1 MEGVQLSGI
10 ATVLNHD
17 VLSGRGNN
25 INSHTGNRY
34 FRELVS
40 ALRIQYVATPKAEK
54 PLFAKVLITQIR
66 GMNPS
71 GRFLKQGKNELWEDI
86 GEKKAIDKTRQ
97 ALREGAPEIVEK
109 IKNGELVV
117 EAQLMT
123 TLIRDQSRKV
133 YRKMY
138 AQEGGEDV
146 VRRAFP
152 DLSNSGP
159 SINGSMNGSL
169 NVSSTQPMEGFPNG
183 MQILQAQH
191 AQAQVQAAMNQQQ
204 SSPGHFY
211 DINSGT
217 RTNLSNSFMTQGSG
231 NSFQQQAQ
239 MMRNSLFLATM
250 DANNFSNS
258 MNSMNGSMNGSMNM
272 RNSTNMNESARSL
285 FMRNSINNSANG
297 SMNGSMNSSMN
308 PVFNSTSLNTLS
320 NSTSGQFQPMHMSQL
335 SALGNSIS
343 MNQNQ
348 NSMNG
353 SAGFSDSLSPEV
365 NMSNTAVGGGYY
377 NGNRDNSMPTGHN
390 HSGYDNVNTPSSGL
404 NNGHGHHDHSI
415 SLNDS
420 RPQDPS
426 QKEEKKEMPRKR
438 NRRVSILV
446 HEFVKDLIREED
458 ENEDDDDAVI
468 DPYATS
474 DDYYNPSKIGSEDF
488 LGGGSTEDFPG
499 GDDDG
504 KVGTE
509 DFPGGGDD
517 GKAGTEDFPGGDD
530 GVVAGT
536 ENFSGGKVGGHQ
548 GHASLP
554 NGDTN
559 RGRPMGVSFTNGQQQ
574 FQPLSQR
581 DPPPEEDDK
590 DMVDLRGSF
599 SRASLSL
606 NDVFQNTNKQAASTA
621 HAMTQAAESAGIQ
634 HGRRPSRRSFHA
646 SRMSLCSRRSS
657 RMSIVLRSSFLSSFD
672 AGSDEEDRAKVS
684 VPDVFKSRADRRK
697 SILTESTSQLITTV
711 FGSASA
717 ELASKSPQRQS
728 FLLRDVLN
736 PIKAGDLMQTSI
748 GDMDMSF
755 IDDYDESDLDM
766 SQYMMDPSSAEINNF
781 VDRFAQHESDRMN
794 RQYQMESMR
803 NASEGIT
810 KPENSDDW
818 IAAGEALG
826 RARNTARSKLESSGI
841 SDRTLKASN
850 FDDDDDDDL

>member
-1 MEGVQLSGI
+1 MEGVH
-10 ATVLNHD
+10 NHD

-25 INSHTGNRY
+25 VNSHTGNRY
-34 FRELVS
+34 FREVVS
-40 ALRIQYVATPKAEK
+40 ALRIQYVATPKPDK
-54 PLFAKVLITQIR
+54 ILFAKYLITEIR

-71 GRFLKQGKNELWEDI
+71 GRFLKQGKNELWEEI

-97 ALREGAPEIVEK
+97 ALREGAPEIVERM
-109 IKNGELVV
+109 KNGELVV

-123 TLIRDQSRKV
+123 TLIRGQSREV
-133 YRKMY
+133 YRRMY
-138 AQEGGEDV
+138 AKEGGEDV

-152 DLSNSGP
+152 DLSNSGIP

-169 NVSSTQPMEGFPNG
+169 NVSSTQPMDGFPNG

-191 AQAQVQAAMNQQQ
+191 TQAQAQAAMNHQQ
-204 SSPGHFY
+204 SAPGHFY

-217 RTNLSNSFMTQGSG
+217 RTDLSNSFMTQGSG

-239 MMRNSLFLATM
+239 MVRNSLFLATM
-250 DANNFSNS
+250 DANNFSTS
-258 MNSMNGSMNGSMNM
+258 MNSMNGSMNGSVNM
-272 RNSTNMNESARSL
+272 RNSTSMNESARSMY
-285 FMRNSINNSANG
+285 MRNSINNSANG
-297 SMNGSMNSSMN
+297 SINSSMN
-308 PVFNSTSLNTLS
+308 PVFNNTSLNTLS
-320 NSTSGQFQPMHMSQL
+320 NSTSVQFQPMHMSQL

-343 MNQNQ
+343 MTQNQ
-348 NSMNG
+348 NFMNG
-353 SAGFSDSLSPEV
+353 SAGFSDSLSPELNTS
-365 NMSNTAVGGGYY
+365 NMSAGGEYY
-377 NGNRDNSMPTGHN
+377 NDNRDNSMPNGHN
-390 HSGYDNVNTPSSGL
+390 HSGYDNVNTPDSGL
-404 NNGHGHHDHSI
+404 NSGNGHHDHSS

-426 QKEEKKEMPRKR
+426 AKGEEKEMPHKR

-446 HEFVKDLIREED
+446 HQFVNDLIREED
-458 ENEDDDDAVI
+458 ENEDDDAVI

-474 DDYYNPSKIGSEDF
+474 DGYYSPSKIGSVDF
-488 LGGGSTEDFPG
+488 LGDVSTEVFPG
-499 GDDDG
+499 GD
-504 KVGTE
+504 
-509 DFPGGGDD
+509 DD

-530 GVVAGT
+530 DGNAGTEDFPGGDDGGVAGT
-536 ENFSGGKVGGHQ
+536 DNFSGGNDGEHQ

-554 NGDTN
+554 NGDANT
-559 RGRPMGVSFTNGQQQ
+559 GRPMGVSFPNGQQQ
-574 FQPLSQR
+574 FQPLSQQNLL
-581 DPPPEEDDK
+581 PKEDDK

-621 HAMTQAAESAGIQ
+621 QAMTQAAESAGIP

-711 FGSASA
+711 FGPASA
-717 ELASKSPQRQS
+717 ELARNSPERQS

-755 IDDYDESDLDM
+755 IDDYNESDLDM
-766 SQYMMDPSSAEINNF
+766 SQYMMDNHTVEINNF

-810 KPENSDDW
+810 KSVNSDDW

-826 RARNTARSKLESSGI
+826 RVSNTTRSKLERSGV

-850 FDDDDDDDL
+850 FDDDDDL